1 MMCQYIRNI
10 VFLLLFLFPQ
20 WSLSVNDS
28 ISFES
33 LIVKRAIN
41 INHSDLFSKILI
53 QDNEGRIKPFHTVAS
68 EILRKVS
75 RKQQFYDQEPSQI
88 VLGMTLDPLF
98 WYMVP
103 LIKVSDIS
111 TIIGTD
117 DSHVS
122 FLSFFDSSNTYLL
135 SKYVESAYEKKPID
149 RSKFDKT
156 IIDIDERVN
165 ICSMVFSDQ
174 LIKLFPS
181 KVSTQDPWTIDVEM
195 NIPNIDSLKTQ
206 SFKSIYRELVLY
218 SIETQKWDDTN
229 ALLSFITNHQYTYA
243 QSILPSV
250 RKIKLEI
257 LYNKLNPFGWS
268 RLFAMY
274 LLCGFSLLVLL
285 FIDIFRSSKVIY
297 NLINLV
303 KISTLIAFIFHVLA
317 LVVRWYIS
325 GHAPWSN
332 AYESVIFITFATMLA
347 GFLFV
352 KKSNFALAAS
362 CFVASML
369 LFVANLNW
377 LNPEVTNLVP
387 VLKSYWL
394 MIHVSVITSSY
405 GFFGLCAFI
414 GFFNLILVILSSDD
428 KIKTNVNTLSVINE
442 QSMMLGLFLLT
453 IGTFLG
459 GVWANE
465 SWGRYWGWD
474 PKETWALVSCVTY
487 SLILHLRL
495 LKLKKYLFVFNVC
508 ALFGFSSILMTY
520 FGVNFYLDGLHSYAA
535 GDAFPIPSFILPSFI
550 VFVMISILSFFR
562 FNKWIDNE

>member
-1 MMCQYIRNI
+1 MSKNI
-10 VFLLLFLFPQ
+10 FNILLFIAICFTQ
-20 WSLSVNDS
+20 TCYSLNDS

-33 LIVKRAIN
+33 LLLKRTIN
-41 INHSDLFSKILI
+41 INHADIFSEILI
-53 QDNEGRIKPFHTVAS
+53 QDNEGRIKPFHTTAS
-68 EILRKVS
+68 EILRKIS
-75 RKQQFYDQEPSQI
+75 RKQHFHNQSPSQI
-88 VLGMTLDPLF
+88 VLGMTIDPLF

-103 LIKVSDIS
+103 LIKVTDIS
-111 TIIGTD
+111 NIIGSS

-122 FLSFFDSSNTYLL
+122 FLSFFDSNNNYLL
-135 SKYVESAYEKKPID
+135 TKYVENAYEKKPIN
-149 RSKFDKT
+149 RSKFDKN

-181 KVSTQDPWTIDVEM
+181 KNSIQDPWTIDVNM
-195 NIPNIDSLKTQ
+195 DIPNVDSFKTK
-206 SFKSIYRELVLY
+206 SFKSIYRELALQ
-218 SIETQKWDDTN
+218 SIETQEWNDVNT
-229 ALLSFITNHQYTYA
+229 LLNFISNHQYSYA
-243 QSILPSV
+243 KNLLPSIN
-250 RKIKLEI
+250 KIKLEV
-257 LYNKLNPFGWS
+257 LYNNLNPFGWS

-274 LLCGFSLLVLL
+274 LLCGFMLLILL
-285 FIDIFRSSKVIY
+285 LIDIFYSNSFILS
-297 NLINLV
+297 LINFI
-303 KISTLIAFIFHVLA
+303 KFSTLVFFIFHIFALA
-317 LVVRWYIS
+317 IRWYIS

-347 GFLFV
+347 GFIFA

-405 GFFGLCAFI
+405 GFFGLSAFI
-414 GFFNLILVILSSDD
+414 GFLNMLLIIFSSDK

-495 LKLKKYLFVFNVC
+495 LKLKSYIFIFNLC

-535 GDAFPIPSFILPSFI
+535 GDAFPIPSFIFPSFI
-550 VFVMISILSFFR
+550 LFVLISLISFFR
-562 FNKWIDNE
+562 FRKWISNE

>member
-1 MMCQYIRNI
+1 MYQYIRNI
-10 VFLLLFLFPQ
+10 VFLIIIISPQ
-20 WSLSVNDS
+20 FSLSVNDS

-33 LIVKRAIN
+33 LILKRAIN
-41 INHSDLFSKILI
+41 IDHSDLFSEILI

-68 EILRKVS
+68 EILRKIS
-75 RKQQFYDQEPSQI
+75 RKQKFYDQEPSQI

-111 TIIGTD
+111 TIIGTN

-181 KVSTQDPWTIDVEM
+181 KVSTQDPWTIDVDM
-195 NIPNIDSLKTQ
+195 DIPNIDSSKTQ

-218 SIETQKWDDTN
+218 SIENQQWDDTN
-229 ALLSFITNHQYTYA
+229 SLLNFISNHQYTYA

-274 LLCGFSLLVLL
+274 LLCGFTLLVLL
-285 FIDIFRSSKVIY
+285 FIDIFRSSKVIS
-297 NLINLV
+297 NLINFV
-303 KISTLIAFIFHVLA
+303 KISTLMAFISHVLA

-414 GFFNLILVILSSDD
+414 GFLNLILVILSSDN

-535 GDAFPIPSFILPSFI
+535 GDAFPIPGFILPAFI
-550 VFVMISILSFFR
+550 VFMMISTLSFFR

>member
-1 MMCQYIRNI
+1 
-10 VFLLLFLFPQ
+10 
-20 WSLSVNDS
+20 
-28 ISFES
+28 
-33 LIVKRAIN
+33 
-41 INHSDLFSKILI
+41 
-53 QDNEGRIKPFHTVAS
+53 
-68 EILRKVS
+68 
-75 RKQQFYDQEPSQI
+75 
-88 VLGMTLDPLF
+88 
-98 WYMVP
+98 
-103 LIKVSDIS
+103 
-111 TIIGTD
+111 
-117 DSHVS
+117 
-122 FLSFFDSSNTYLL
+122 
-135 SKYVESAYEKKPID
+135 
-149 RSKFDKT
+149 
-156 IIDIDERVN
+156 
-165 ICSMVFSDQ
+165 MVFSDQ

-181 KVSTQDPWTIDVEM
+181 KVSTQDPWTIDVDM
-195 NIPNIDSLKTQ
+195 DIPNIDSSKTQ

-218 SIETQKWDDTN
+218 SIENQQWDDTN
-229 ALLSFITNHQYTYA
+229 SLLNFISNHQYTYA

-268 RLFAMY
+268 RLFAIY
-274 LLCGFSLLVLL
+274 LLCGFTLLVLL
-285 FIDIFRSSKVIY
+285 FIDIFRSSKVIS
-297 NLINLV
+297 NLINFV
-303 KISTLIAFIFHVLA
+303 KISTLMAFISHVLA

-414 GFFNLILVILSSDD
+414 GFLNLILVILSSDN

-535 GDAFPIPSFILPSFI
+535 GDAFPIPGFILPAFI
-550 VFVMISILSFFR
+550 VFMMISTLSFFR